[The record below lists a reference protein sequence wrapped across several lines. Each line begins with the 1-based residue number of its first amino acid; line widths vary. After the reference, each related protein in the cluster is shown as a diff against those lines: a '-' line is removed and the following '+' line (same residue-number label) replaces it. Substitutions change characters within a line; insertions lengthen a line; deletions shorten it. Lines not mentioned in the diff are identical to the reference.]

1 MKQLYSDTA
10 TQHRIAAVF
19 AIAFAS
25 SVVVALAGVF
35 VLDIRAARFAPAI
48 AFDYLPDSTW
58 PVRWL
63 AGAIPAADQQQAAA
77 RQWLD
82 LVLLFGA
89 LAAGIA
95 CLNALIGISAHA
107 NERRYETAVRGLV
120 GASPRALRRA
130 AFHGGLRNA
139 LAGVVAG
146 APLGIIAAIALRRA
160 WPGALLSGSFGF
172 FIASAFVLAILLCVL
187 AARLNARRLRKTG
200 WLGDAL
206 APEARSMPGYGAE
219 DLRALLTVAQLACAV
234 ALTITGGLVWSY
246 AAAETTRASL
256 SVPDRYVARATID
269 EHSTPQQRRAAFDK
283 IAQAVSNESG
293 VYAESIASPGALLG
307 IGKVDKVLS
316 ACGRCMRAGMI
327 APLFP
332 VETQQHVVGAGFFEV
347 AGIALVR
354 GREFGARVDDD
365 ENGVV
370 ISETFARLA
379 FDDPNPIG
387 KRIALGGLRGEW
399 YRVIGVVADVPS
411 TGLHKL
417 EPDPLSYNKPG
428 VSGVPAIYLSARA
441 HPPATFDIIAH
452 SKKPVVLAGFDF
464 KPLGALLKTAV
475 DEQEWFARVLLLLGT
490 LLCAAALTGVFTAT
504 MLSVR
509 SRRIEI
515 AVRRSLGARRRDVW
529 LLIYGAVASV
539 TVRGIVVGVMLS
551 LGLSRVLEPA
561 VPGLPVFVWQ
571 VTAIVGGVFAL
582 AALLAAYQ
590 PARSALL
597 SSPAHTE
604 P

>member
-1 MKQLYSDTA
+1 MKRLHSDTA

-35 VLDIRAARFAPAI
+35 ALDMRAARFAPAVT
-48 AFDYLPDSTW
+48 FDYLPDSTW
-58 PVRWL
+58 PVKWL
-63 AGAIPAADQQQAAA
+63 AGALPAGAQQQAAA
-77 RQWLD
+77 QQWLD

-95 CLNALIGISAHA
+95 CLNALIGIVAHA

-120 GASPRALRRA
+120 GAAPRQLRRSA
-130 AFHGGLRNA
+130 LAGALRNA
-139 LAGVVAG
+139 LSGVVAG
-146 APLGIIAAIALRRA
+146 APVGIVAAITLRRA
-160 WPGALLSGSFGF
+160 WPGAVMANSIAY
-172 FIASAFVLAILLCVL
+172 FIIGAFVLAIALCAL
-187 AARLNARRLRKTG
+187 AAHMTGRRLKKTG

-219 DLRALLTVAQLACAV
+219 DLRSLLTAAQLACAV

-246 AAAETTRASL
+246 AAGETARAATA
-256 SVPDRYVARATID
+256 VPDRYVASVALD
-269 EHSTPQQRRAAFDK
+269 EHSTPQQRRAALVK
-283 IAQAVSNESG
+283 ISHTVGNESG

-307 IGKVDKVLS
+307 IGKIDNVLS
-316 ACGRCMRAGMI
+316 ECGRCMRSGLI
-327 APLFP
+327 APIFP
-332 VETQQHVVGAGFFEV
+332 VRTQQHVVGAGFFEV
-347 AGIALVR
+347 AGIAIMR
-354 GREFGARVDDD
+354 GHEFGVDADDD
-365 ENGVV
+365 KDGVV

-387 KRIALGGLRGEW
+387 RRIALGGYNGEW
-399 YRVIGVVADVPS
+399 YRVIGVVADVQS

-428 VSGVPAIYLSARA
+428 VYGVAAIYLSART
-441 HPPATFDIIAH
+441 HPPAQFDVIAH
-452 SKKPVVLAGFDF
+452 SDKPVTLAGFSF
-464 KPLGALLKTAV
+464 IPLGDVFDSAV
-475 DEQEWFARVLLLLGT
+475 GTQAWFAQVLLLLGM
-490 LLCAAALTGVFTAT
+490 LLCAAALTGVFTTT

-509 SRRIEI
+509 SRRMEI

-529 LLIYGAVASV
+529 LLVYGAVVSV
-539 TVRGIVVGVMLS
+539 TLRGVATGVVLSIGVARL
-551 LGLSRVLEPA
+551 LEPA
-561 VPGLPVFVWQ
+561 VPGLPVFVWP
-571 VTAIVGGVFAL
+571 VTAIVCAAFAL
-582 AALLAAYQ
+582 AALLAAVQ

-597 SSPAHTE
+597 SSPAHAE